1 MKRSLAVGL
10 AAVLLLASACAR
22 REPATNVV
30 LVVLDTV
37 GAEHVGSALPEA
49 GHTPHI
55 DRLAAEG
62 VTFRRAFSTAP
73 WTQPSVASLL
83 TSRMPSS
90 HGVLRLRQVLP
101 ETLVTLAERMQTA
114 GYETAGFV
122 THDLLKRQLGYAQG
136 FDHWDESHIGGHEGI
151 TSRQVTDAALAW
163 LRGRSRSAPFF
174 LFVHYFDPHFVYQH
188 HPEHD
193 LTAGYHG
200 PLRPG
205 MDIWDLRNQRER
217 LTPED
222 VAYLVGLYREEI
234 AFTDAQIGRLLEQ
247 LRASDLEQDTLVVLA
262 ADHGEEFMR
271 RGWIGHTR
279 TLYDELLHV
288 PLVMRLPGRLRPR
301 ALDAP
306 VSNLDVAPTVLELV
320 GLEPDAEA
328 QGISLVPY
336 LAEGAPPLPERDLR
350 AEVSFVAPRRDV
362 REEQTVFLTALMRGD
377 LKLIHD
383 LASGQFA
390 LYDRAADPGERTDAF
405 ASHPR
410 AEELRRALLA
420 WEETRAADGAP
431 AAKLLEPS
439 DAELERLRALG
450 YVQ

>member
-1 MKRSLAVGL
+1 
-10 AAVLLLASACAR
+10 
-22 REPATNVV
+22 
-30 LVVLDTV
+30 
-37 GAEHVGSALPEA
+37 
-49 GHTPHI
+49 
-55 DRLAAEG
+55 
-62 VTFRRAFSTAP
+62 
-73 WTQPSVASLL
+73 
-83 TSRMPSS
+83 
-90 HGVLRLRQVLP
+90 
-101 ETLVTLAERMQTA
+101 
-114 GYETAGFV
+114 
-122 THDLLKRQLGYAQG
+122 
-136 FDHWDESHIGGHEGI
+136 
-151 TSRQVTDAALAW
+151 
-163 LRGRSRSAPFF
+163 
-174 LFVHYFDPHFVYQH
+174 
-188 HPEHD
+188 
-193 LTAGYHG
+193 
-200 PLRPG
+200 
-205 MDIWDLRNQRER
+205 
-217 LTPED
+217 
-222 VAYLVGLYREEI
+222 
-234 AFTDAQIGRLLEQ
+234 
-247 LRASDLEQDTLVVLA
+247 
-262 ADHGEEFMR
+262 MR

-288 PLVMRLPGRLRPR
+288 PLAMRLPGRLRPR